1 MCIEKA
7 FGLGAKREVDEIE
20 CREEGSLF
28 HVRGMCIEKA
38 FGWGDERLVIYKS

>member
-1 MCIEKA
+1 MEEA
-7 FGLGAKREVDEIE
+7 FGWRAKREVNEIE
-20 CREEGSLF
+20 RREEGSLF